1 MMQNTV
7 NWKSVVFLF
16 VLVAAIFLRTY
27 HFNDWL
33 YFKMDQARDAFLIGN
48 AVENGP
54 EHLPLLGARAGAT
67 EVEKGY
73 LRLGP
78 AYYYFQYLSG
88 ALFNSTRPYVFAY
101 PDLFF
106 SIIVIPLL
114 YVFLRLYFSSWIS
127 LFIASMY
134 ALSFIIIQYSRFAW
148 NPNAL
153 PFFAILV
160 FFGLLKFLNS
170 PDGKKRVIWI
180 GLWALGLSIGSQ
192 LHFFG
197 FFALAGISAMV
208 LFFHYQAWNV
218 KTFFQ
223 TIAWKKIFQ
232 YGSVALAVF
241 LFLYSPVIISDIVKN
256 GENSINL
263 ISALANKPSDKPLM
277 EKIPENISEQL
288 KYYCLITTSSC
299 YGGTLRD
306 NFFPI
311 LFTAVIFLGGIAV
324 TVFLWKKTLPG
335 IRKDFL
341 ALVVIWAGVFF
352 ILSIPVA
359 FQLRPRF
366 FIVVFAVPFI
376 LLGFIFEYLEKIYP
390 PHAKKIAAAI
400 TLIVIF
406 SNIQGTR
413 AWFREQ
419 ELSQRKSIVPK
430 RTLILKRKDGITLGQ
445 MDNAISYMYSL
456 RKPDHTLYFYSKSE
470 YVMPVKYLLFSKN
483 DPALVYFPLKLNGD
497 PKAQYFSIDSVRN
510 EDKALHKKY
519 GNSFTIL
526 SSRQFGQLVVHELE
540 FSNRDIKDN
549 FSFDKERRKSD
560 RIFWEDIFGF
570 KETDGIEIEGV
581 E

>member
-1 MMQNTV
+1 MRNIV
-7 NWKSVVFLF
+7 NWKSIVFLF
-16 VLVAAIFLRTY
+16 ILAAAIFLRTY

-54 EHLPLLGARAGAT
+54 SHLPLLGPRAGAT

-88 ALFNSTRPYVFAY
+88 ALFHSTRPYIFAY

-127 LFIASMY
+127 LLSASMY

-148 NPNAL
+148 NPNTL
-153 PFFAILV
+153 PFFAILS

-170 PDGKKRVIWI
+170 SDGKRRMIWI

-197 FFALAGISAMV
+197 FFALAGISALV

-223 TIAWKKIFQ
+223 TIAWKKIFR
-232 YGSVALAVF
+232 YSAIVMAVF
-241 LFLYSPVIISDIVKN
+241 LFIYSPVIISDVMKK
-256 GENSINL
+256 GENAKNFV
-263 ISALANKPSDKPLM
+263 SALANKPSDKPLM
-277 EKIPENISEQL
+277 EKIPENASEQL
-288 KYYCLITTSSC
+288 KYYCLIVTSSC
-299 YGGTLRD
+299 YGGTLKS
-306 NFFPI
+306 NFIPALSTAII
-311 LFTAVIFLGGIAV
+311 LLSGIA
-324 TVFLWKKTLPG
+324 LAALAWKKTLPG
-335 IRKDFL
+335 VRKDFL
-341 ALVVIWAGVFF
+341 ALVIVWVGVFF

-376 LLGFIFEYLEKIYP
+376 FLGFIFEYLEKIYP
-390 PHAKKIAAAI
+390 LHAKKIAAGV
-400 TLIVIF
+400 TLLVIF
-406 SNIQGTR
+406 SNVQGTR

-419 ELSQRKSIVPK
+419 ELSQRKSVIPK

-445 MDNAISYMYSL
+445 LEGAVKYMYDL
-456 RKPDHTLYFYSKSE
+456 RKPDYTLYFYSKSE
-470 YVMPVKYLLFSKN
+470 YVMPIKYLLFSQN
-483 DPALVYFPLKLNGD
+483 DPTLEYSPLKLNGD

-510 EDKALHKKY
+510 EDEALREKY
-519 GNSFTIL
+519 GENFKIL

-540 FSNRDIKDN
+540 FSNRDVKNDFTFN
-549 FSFDKERRKSD
+549 KERRKSD
-560 RIFWEDIFGF
+560 RIFWGDVFGLKEDG
-570 KETDGIEIEGV
+570 GIEIEGA